1 MALNFNSV
9 EPTQIIAKD
18 GSSEQTIAFPTG
30 TKTVTVFQSS
40 IDGSKQAVATFTS
53 THNFPAN
60 MVVCCDVDGKNNK
73 TLTST
78 NQLISEQND
87 TKTSTTYLFY
97 AKFSNNTLSLEQR
110 VVYSFTGKAP
120 QSVILRGRDYSATF
134 YSATDLTV
142 LKYSVTEKGLSGEA
156 TRASV
161 SSYSKAALDGYVGLV
176 NDTWGGI
183 TNASSLSKD
192 KYYYIRVLVT
202 DTNRYGKFCIRFK
215 SYNGQTITTDNIG
228 WGYDGEIIATIP
240 VWGKPFSLTIQAGAN
255 STIAVNRTS
264 SPNQHANTG
273 AVTSGGIVYYGD
285 TLTITATPASGYKLT
300 KFTINGTE
308 YASGQTSAVSQ
319 TITVT
324 GAVSIVINTGSAG
337 SWHIIWSGSA
347 SSNIQDNQS
356 TDILC
361 RGATGYDISRR
372 TRVTGSTGTRYSIA
386 FNNKETGEYI
396 YYSNDNINIKFSGI
410 RSTPAGLVAGFVSK
424 NTGTTIYLT
433 KVEQYY

>member
-18 GSSEQTIAFPTG
+18 GTSAQTIAFPTG

-40 IDGSKQAVATFTS
+40 IHGGKQAVATFTS
-53 THNFPAN
+53 THNFTAS
-60 MVVCCDVDGKNNK
+60 MVVCCDTNDKNNK
-73 TLTST
+73 TLTSSS
-78 NQLISEQND
+78 QLISEQND

-110 VVYSFTGKAP
+110 VIYSFTGELS
-120 QSVILRGRDYSATF
+120 SVILRGRDYSATF

-142 LKYSVTEKGLSGEA
+142 LKYG
-156 TRASV
+156 
-161 SSYSKAALDGYVGLV
+161 
-176 NDTWGGI
+176 
-183 TNASSLSKD
+183 
-192 KYYYIRVLVT
+192 
-202 DTNRYGKFCIRFK
+202 
-215 SYNGQTITTDNIG
+215 TT
-228 WGYDGEIIATIP
+228 A

-255 STIAVNRTS
+255 STVTVNRTS
-264 SPNQHANTG
+264 SPNQHAATG
-273 AVTSGGIVYYGD
+273 AITSGGIVYYGD

-324 GAVSIVINTGSAG
+324 GAVSVVINTGSAG
-337 SWHIIWSGSA
+337 SWHTIWSGSA

-386 FNNKETGEYI
+386 FNNKEIGEYI

-410 RSTPAGLVAGFVSK
+410 KSTPVGFATSFVSK